1 MPVRRLPRI
10 RAARGLVVGLCAAI
24 ALACAVASVTHVSL
38 FPPSLEQRDLTVAA
52 ATARIAVDLPKTL
65 VNDPLATEAEFQN
78 VQRRAILIANL
89 MTGDAAM
96 EQIARRA
103 GVPAGDIAATTRVMI
118 DVQPAMLE
126 PDSERRAAQLADAQ
140 LPYQL
145 EVRPDPFRPK
155 LSVYAQA
162 PSVDEAA
169 RLANAAMPG
178 VQAYLDALVREQGAD
193 PAKQVRLEQLG
204 TAHGTVL
211 NGGTVMMIAG
221 LTFLLAFAGLCL
233 AALGVARL
241 RRGWAPGEVDVEE
254 TPSDVAEPAAWVTP
268 LPRARAAQ
276 LAEVPRASA
285 SRSALVASGGGLVP
299 ARMLGAES
307 AIALPGRLAPVTMLR
322 REAGPRASAF
332 AAKAGDW
339 PHTTRVL
346 PWLVAA
352 FLVVVWLVPFNEI
365 QLAISLPI
373 DLKFDRLVLP
383 VLVAV
388 WVLVVAAGGRDRPVV
403 RATWIHVAVGA
414 VVAVACLSLVLASH
428 SLAETLEFDTAVKK
442 LTLLGSYVML
452 FVIVASVVRRSEIRP
467 FMTFTLILAS
477 ICALGTIVEYRFSF
491 NAFFW
496 MSDAILP
503 GTFTIAQV
511 TPDGIDEIGRRL
523 VRGPG
528 QVSLETVAMMAMALP
543 IALARLIGSETTR
556 RRLIYAAITALLM
569 AAMVSTFRKT
579 ALIAPVSVCLTF
591 AYFRRAELLKLA
603 PLGIVLVLLIQ
614 VLSPGALTGVTSQLD
629 RSRLGVTTV
638 SDRTADYDAVRPDLW
653 THLAFGR
660 GYGSYEHTSYR
671 ILDMELLRQIVEV
684 GVIGLLVYVLM
695 AVAVIAVALRPIRT
709 RGPDAQ
715 VALAVA
721 AAAVCFLVVSTLF
734 DVMSFP
740 HVPYI
745 FMFMA
750 AMLAVITTTS
760 PQEPSWRR

>member
-1 MPVRRLPRI
+1 M
-10 RAARGLVVGLCAAI
+10 AARAVVVGLCAIVAV
-24 ALACAVASVTHVSL
+24 ACAVASIAHVSL
-38 FPPSLEQRDLTVAA
+38 LPPSLKQRDLTVVA
-52 ATARIAVDLPKTL
+52 ATVRVAVDFPKTL
-65 VNDPLATEAEFQN
+65 VNDALATEAEFQD

-89 MTGDAAM
+89 MTSDRAL
-96 EQIARRA
+96 EQIGRRA
-103 GVPAGDIAATTRVMI
+103 GIEADAIAANARVMI
-118 DVQPAMLE
+118 DVQPVMLE

-140 LPYQL
+140 RPYQL

-162 PSVDEAA
+162 PSVAEAE
-169 RLANAAMPG
+169 RLANAALPG
-178 VQAYLDALVREQGAD
+178 VQAYLDDVVREQGAD

-204 TAHGTVL
+204 VARGAVL
-211 NGGTVMMIAG
+211 NGGTSIMIAG

-233 AALGVARL
+233 LALAIARL
-241 RRGWAPGEVDVEE
+241 RRGSARGEHADHEAP
-254 TPSDVAEPAAWVTP
+254 PSEPDEPRWVTP
-268 LPRARAAQ
+268 LPRVGAA
-276 LAEVPRASA
+276 AVADDMAGAAVRRP
-285 SRSALVASGGGLVP
+285 ALVASGGRALVP
-299 ARMLGAES
+299 AGVFS
-307 AIALPGRLAPVTMLR
+307 AGSQIALPSRLASVTALR
-322 REAGPRASAF
+322 PDPARRADAL
-332 AAKAGDW
+332 ATKAGDW

-346 PWLVAA
+346 PWLIAA
-352 FLVVVWLVPFNEI
+352 FMVVIWLVPFNEI
-365 QLAISLPI
+365 QLAMSLPV

-388 WVLVVAAGGRDRPVV
+388 WALVLAAGGRDRPIV
-403 RATWIHVAVGA
+403 RATWIHIAVGA
-414 VVAVACLSLVLASH
+414 VFAVACLSLVLASH
-428 SLAETLEFDTAVKK
+428 SLAEMLEFDTAVKK

-452 FVIVASVVRRSEIRP
+452 FVIVASVVRRSEVRA
-467 FMTFTLILAS
+467 FLTFTLVLAS

-496 MSDAILP
+496 LSDAILP

-511 TPDGIDEIGRRL
+511 TPDGVDEIGRRL

-543 IALARLIGSETTR
+543 IALSRLIGSETGR
-556 RRLIYAAITALLM
+556 RRLIYAAVTALLM

-591 AYFRRAELLKLA
+591 AYFRRGELLKLA

-671 ILDMELLRQIVEV
+671 LLDMELLRQIIEV
-684 GVIGLLVYVLM
+684 GVIGLIVYALM
-695 AVAVIAVALRPIRT
+695 AIAVVAVARGPIRA
-709 RGPDAQ
+709 RGPDAP

-745 FMFMA
+745 FLFMA

-760 PQEPSWRR
+760 RERPSWRH

>member
-1 MPVRRLPRI
+1 MPRLPRI
-10 RAARGLVVGLCAAI
+10 RLARGPVIGLCAAI
-24 ALACAVASVTHVSL
+24 ALACAAASVAHVSL
-38 FPPSLEQRDLTVAA
+38 FPPGLEPRELTVAG
-52 ATARIAVDLPKTL
+52 ATTRIAVDLPKGL
-65 VNDPLATEAEFQN
+65 VGDSLATDVEFQD

-89 MTGDAAM
+89 MTSDRAVEEM
-96 EQIARRA
+96 ARRA
-103 GVPAGDIAATTRVMI
+103 AIPADDIAATTRVMI
-118 DVQPAMLE
+118 DVQPVMLE
-126 PDSERRAAQLADAQ
+126 PDSERRAAQLADAKR
-140 LPYQL
+140 PYQL

-162 PSVDEAA
+162 PSVAEAV
-169 RLANAAMPG
+169 RLANAALPG
-178 VQAYLDALVREQGAD
+178 VQAYLEGLVRAQGAD
-193 PAKQVRLEQLG
+193 PERQVRLEQLG
-204 TAHGTVL
+204 TARGAVL
-211 NGGTVMMIAG
+211 NGGTSIMIAG
-221 LTFLLAFAGLCL
+221 LTFLLAFVGLCL
-233 AALGVARL
+233 AALGVWRL
-241 RRGWAPGEVDVEE
+241 RSAAASGGDVEAPE
-254 TPSDVAEPAAWVTP
+254 EEAAASEPLELPSWVTP
-268 LPRARAAQ
+268 LPQARAA
-276 LAEVPRASA
+276 AAGDMPAAAMVRP
-285 SRSALVASGGGLVP
+285 ALVASGGRALVP
-299 ARMLGAES
+299 PGVFRANP
-307 AIALPGRLAPVTMLR
+307 AIALPGRLASVTALR
-322 REAGPRASAF
+322 RDAVSRAAS
-332 AAKAGDW
+332 KAGDW
-339 PHTTRVL
+339 PRTTRVL
-346 PWLVAA
+346 PWLIAA

-365 QLAISLPI
+365 QLAMSLPV
-373 DLKFDRLVLP
+373 DLKFDRLLLP

-388 WVLVVAAGGRDRPVV
+388 WALVLAAGGRDRPVV

-428 SLAETLEFDTAVKK
+428 SLAEMLEFDTAVKK

-452 FVIVASVVRRSEIRP
+452 FVIVASVVRPGEVRP
-467 FMTFTLILAS
+467 FLTFTLVLAS

-496 MSDAILP
+496 VSDAILP

-528 QVSLETVAMMAMALP
+528 QVSLETVAMLTMALP
-543 IALARLIGSETTR
+543 IALSRLIGSEAGR
-556 RRLIYAAITALLM
+556 RRLLYAAVTALLM

-591 AYFRRAELLKLA
+591 AYFRRGELLKLA

-653 THLAFGR
+653 THLALGR

-671 ILDMELLRQIVEV
+671 LLDMELLRQIIEV
-684 GVIGLLVYVLM
+684 GVLGLIAYALM
-695 AVAVIAVALRPIRT
+695 AIAVIAVAHRPIRA
-709 RGPDAQ
+709 RGPDAP

-745 FMFMA
+745 FLFMA
-750 AMLAVITTTS
+750 AMLAVITTT
-760 PQEPSWRR
+760 PQREPSWRP